1 MVVTLTGKPFL
12 HFFCYFWKKLFVS
25 RQIHIFELSLIKRTY
40 FFLHLSF
47 RLGFELSSNRQWLN
61 YARIIIFWTTIRFA
75 IWLSKFSFYF
85 IYDFK
90 FWSLLISLGYE
101 VQINLKKISTTITNY
116 ALHEEGGKKLTAVNL
131 QILRNLW
138 LPDVEILNLKAFETH
153 KVLSKL
159 EGVWLDEENHL
170 IYALATR
177 ITFICPMKFNAF
189 PMDIQRCKFQVSPS
203 SLN

>member
-1 MVVTLTGKPFL
+1 MAQLCT
-12 HFFCYFWKKLFVS
+12 
-25 RQIHIFELSLIKRTY
+25 
-40 FFLHLSF
+40 
-47 RLGFELSSNRQWLN
+47 N
-61 YARIIIFWTTIRFA
+61 YHFWTTIRFA

-85 IYDFK
+85 IYNFQ
-90 FWSLLISLGYE
+90 FWSLIFDKSLGYE
-101 VQINLKKISTTITNY
+101 VQINLKKISTTTISNY

>member
-1 MVVTLTGKPFL
+1 MAQLCTNYNFL
-12 HFFCYFWKKLFVS
+12 DNYSFCYMVIQIFILFHIWFQILVS
-25 RQIHIFELSLIKRTY
+25 
-40 FFLHLSF
+40 
-47 RLGFELSSNRQWLN
+47 
-61 YARIIIFWTTIRFA
+61 
-75 IWLSKFSFYF
+75 
-85 IYDFK
+85 DFC
-90 FWSLLISLGYE
+90 LGYE
-101 VQINLKKISTTITNY
+101 VQINLKKISTTSTNIENY

-203 SLN
+203 SLLN

>member
-1 MVVTLTGKPFL
+1 M
-12 HFFCYFWKKLFVS
+12 
-25 RQIHIFELSLIKRTY
+25 
-40 FFLHLSF
+40 
-47 RLGFELSSNRQWLN
+47 
-61 YARIIIFWTTIRFA
+61 
-75 IWLSKFSFYF
+75 
-85 IYDFK
+85 
-90 FWSLLISLGYE
+90 ISLGYE

-203 SLN
+203 SLIIQLIIITCT